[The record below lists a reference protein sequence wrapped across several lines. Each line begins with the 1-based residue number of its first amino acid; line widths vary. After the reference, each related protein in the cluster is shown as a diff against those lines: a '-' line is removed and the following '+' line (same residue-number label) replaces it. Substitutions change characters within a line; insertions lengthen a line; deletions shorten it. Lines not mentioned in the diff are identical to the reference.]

1 MHKTLLLIPA
11 LCRTRVTYIL
21 HIWLLSPTLM
31 TKRIALFVRLESHP
45 SSSYW
50 SVALVSVLDFQT
62 YYFKVLQPPKLPE
75 SLRTIQ
81 RTAFDGARCFWFDV
95 NFHPEMAAKHLA
107 KPVGVDNHARNVTIW
122 RQLR

>member
-1 MHKTLLLIPA
+1 MYFFFLYSENKLKIYHRSYSSYTQNASADPCIMQDT
-11 LCRTRVTYIL
+11 CHIYIL

-62 YYFKVLQPPKLPE
+62 YYFKV
-75 SLRTIQ
+75 
-81 RTAFDGARCFWFDV
+81 
-95 NFHPEMAAKHLA
+95 
-107 KPVGVDNHARNVTIW
+107 
-122 RQLR
+122 

>member
-1 MHKTLLLIPA
+1 MYFFFLYSESKLKFIIVLIPIIHKTLLLIPA

-31 TKRIALFVRLESHP
+31 TKRIALFVRLESQP

-62 YYFKVLQPPKLPE
+62 YYFKV
-75 SLRTIQ
+75 
-81 RTAFDGARCFWFDV
+81 
-95 NFHPEMAAKHLA
+95 
-107 KPVGVDNHARNVTIW
+107 
-122 RQLR
+122 

>member
-1 MHKTLLLIPA
+1 MYFFFLYSESKLKIYHRSYSNYAQNASADPA
-11 LCRTRVTYIL
+11 LCRTRVTCIL

-62 YYFKVLQPPKLPE
+62 YYFKV
-75 SLRTIQ
+75 
-81 RTAFDGARCFWFDV
+81 
-95 NFHPEMAAKHLA
+95 
-107 KPVGVDNHARNVTIW
+107 
-122 RQLR
+122 